1 MKKYYKR
8 LVATL
13 LLTMTLFGSVLTVN
27 AVCGHVHT
35 VTETVPRTVTSTH
48 THTDASGSY
57 QCMVVITYTTTTTK
71 CRDCGAV
78 FSENTTTKESHKRIG

>member
-27 AVCGHVHT
+27 AACGHAHT

-57 QCMVVITYTTTTTK
+57 QCMVVITYTTITVR
-71 CRDCGAV
+71 CENCGAV
-78 FSENTTTKESHKRIG
+78 LSQRTDTNESHNRIG